1 MQILVQRVHD
11 KRFLNLRRREAMEAM
26 NEKWLY
32 GASVQGIQGYIF
44 QTNKLEDVIGAS
56 ELGKDLCETSFKK
69 EFVLADN
76 VSESMF
82 Y

>member
-1 MQILVQRVHD
+1 MKMQNLVQRVHD
-11 KRFLNLRRREAMEAM
+11 RCFLDLKRREAM

-44 QTNKLEDVIGAS
+44 QTNKLKDVIGAS
-56 ELGKDLCETSFKK
+56 ELVKDSCETSFKK
-69 EFVLADN
+69 EFVLTGN

>member
-11 KRFLNLRRREAMEAM
+11 KRFLNLRRREAM

-44 QTNKLEDVIGAS
+44 QANKLKDVIGAS
-56 ELGKDLCETSFKK
+56 ELVKDLRETNFKK
-69 EFVLADN
+69 ELVLAGN

-82 Y
+82 H

>member
-1 MQILVQRVHD
+1 MS
-11 KRFLNLRRREAMEAM
+11 
-26 NEKWLY
+26 EKWLY

-44 QTNKLEDVIGAS
+44 QTNKLKDVIGAS
-56 ELGKDLCETSFKK
+56 ELVKDLRETNFKK
-69 EFVLADN
+69 EFVLAGN

>member
-1 MQILVQRVHD
+1 MKMQILVQRVHD
-11 KRFLNLRRREAMEAM
+11 KRFLNLRRREAM

-32 GASVQGIQGYIF
+32 GTSVQGIQGYIF
-44 QTNKLEDVIGAS
+44 QTNKLKDVIGAS
-56 ELGKDLCETSFKK
+56 ELVKDLRETNFKK
-69 EFVLADN
+69 ELVLAGN

>member
-1 MQILVQRVHD
+1 MKMQILVQRVHD
-11 KRFLNLRRREAMEAM
+11 KRFLNLRRREAM

-44 QTNKLEDVIGAS
+44 QTIKLKAVIGAS
-56 ELGKDLCETSFKK
+56 ELVKDLRETNFKK
-69 EFVLADN
+69 ELVLAGN

-82 Y
+82 H

>member
-11 KRFLNLRRREAMEAM
+11 KRFLNLRRREAM

-44 QTNKLEDVIGAS
+44 QTNKLKAVIGAS
-56 ELGKDLCETSFKK
+56 ELVKDLRETNFMK
-69 EFVLADN
+69 ELVLAGN

-82 Y
+82 H

>member
-11 KRFLNLRRREAMEAM
+11 KRFLNLRRREAM

-32 GASVQGIQGYIF
+32 GTSVQGIQGYIF
-44 QTNKLEDVIGAS
+44 QTNKLKDVIGVS
-56 ELGKDLCETSFKK
+56 ELVKDLCETNFKK
-69 EFVLADN
+69 EFVLAGN

>member
-11 KRFLNLRRREAMEAM
+11 KRFLNLRRREAM
-26 NEKWLY
+26 NEEWLY

-44 QTNKLEDVIGAS
+44 QANKLKDVIGAS
-56 ELGKDLCETSFKK
+56 ELVKDLRETNFKK
-69 EFVLADN
+69 ELVLAGN

-82 Y
+82 H

>member
-1 MQILVQRVHD
+1 MKLQNLVQRVHD
-11 KRFLNLRRREAMEAM
+11 KRFLNLRRREAV

-44 QTNKLEDVIGAS
+44 QTNKLKDVIGAS
-56 ELGKDLCETSFKK
+56 ELVKDSCETDFKK
-69 EFVLADN
+69 EFVLTGN

>member
-1 MQILVQRVHD
+1 MQILVQRVLD
-11 KRFLNLRRREAMEAM
+11 KRFLNVRRREAM

-44 QTNKLEDVIGAS
+44 QTNKLKDVIGAS
-56 ELGKDLCETSFKK
+56 ELVKDLRETNFKK
-69 EFVLADN
+69 ELVLAGN

-82 Y
+82 H

>member
-11 KRFLNLRRREAMEAM
+11 KRFLNLRRREAM

-44 QTNKLEDVIGAS
+44 QTNKLKAVIGAS
-56 ELGKDLCETSFKK
+56 ELVKDLRETNFKK
-69 EFVLADN
+69 ELVLAGN

-82 Y
+82 H

>member
-44 QTNKLEDVIGAS
+44 QTNKLKDVIGAS

>member
-1 MQILVQRVHD
+1 MKMQILVQRVHD
-11 KRFLNLRRREAMEAM
+11 KRFLNLRRREAM

-44 QTNKLEDVIGAS
+44 QTNKLKDVIGAS
-56 ELGKDLCETSFKK
+56 ELVKDLRETNFKK
-69 EFVLADN
+69 ELVLAGN

-82 Y
+82 H

>member
-11 KRFLNLRRREAMEAM
+11 KRFLNLRRREAM

-44 QTNKLEDVIGAS
+44 QTNKLKDVIGAS
-56 ELGKDLCETSFKK
+56 ELVKDLRETNFKK
-69 EFVLADN
+69 ELVLAGN

-82 Y
+82 R

>member
-1 MQILVQRVHD
+1 
-11 KRFLNLRRREAMEAM
+11 M

-44 QTNKLEDVIGAS
+44 QTNKLKAVIGAS
-56 ELGKDLCETSFKK
+56 ELVKDLRETNFKK
-69 EFVLADN
+69 ELVLAGN

-82 Y
+82 H

>member
-1 MQILVQRVHD
+1 MKMQNLVQRVHD
-11 KRFLNLRRREAMEAM
+11 KRFLNLRRREAM

-32 GASVQGIQGYIF
+32 GTSVQGIQGYIF
-44 QTNKLEDVIGAS
+44 QTNKLKDVIGAS
-56 ELGKDLCETSFKK
+56 ELVKDSCETDFKK
-69 EFVLADN
+69 EFVLTGN

>member
-11 KRFLNLRRREAMEAM
+11 KRFLNQRRREAM

-44 QTNKLEDVIGAS
+44 QTNKLKDVIGAS
-56 ELGKDLCETSFKK
+56 ELVKDLRETNFKK
-69 EFVLADN
+69 ELVLAGN

-82 Y
+82 H

>member
-1 MQILVQRVHD
+1 MKMQILVQRVHD
-11 KRFLNLRRREAMEAM
+11 KRFLNLRRREAM

-44 QTNKLEDVIGAS
+44 QTNKLKDVIGVS
-56 ELGKDLCETSFKK
+56 ELVKDLRETNFKK
-69 EFVLADN
+69 ELVLAGN

-82 Y
+82 H